1 MLEVILEDLKN
12 QKEVRKNLI
21 QMKELLKDEETRK
34 ELSELSAD
42 NSIFLGFLK
51 EEDPKVRKNAAL
63 ILGMT
68 GDQEILP
75 ALIEAYENEETLF
88 VKSDYVKAMQKLD
101 CTDYLTPLKLRLEE
115 LQKMQAEESEKKHI
129 RKERKELE
137 KLLEQ
142 GESSKLHAFCGY
154 DKPCDMI
161 LTTDRGFAQM
171 TAEQIH
177 RGRKAVA
184 PSGVH
189 LHTQDLRSV
198 LNIRTFR
205 EILFPIHCKTNLLPE
220 PEQTAEG
227 LLAGDLLQ
235 LLERHLQ
242 GDAPYF
248 FRMQILAPMPE
259 DKKNIF

>member
-12 QKEVRKNLI
+12 QHEVRKNLI
-21 QMKELLKDEETRK
+21 QIKELLKDEETRK
-34 ELSELSAD
+34 ELSELSAG
-42 NSIFLGFLK
+42 NSIFLEFLND
-51 EEDPKVRKNAAL
+51 EDPKVRKNAAL

-68 GDQEILP
+68 GNQEMLP
-75 ALIEAYENEETLF
+75 ALVQAYEKEKTLF
-88 VKSDYVKAMQKLD
+88 VKSDYLKAMQNFD
-101 CTDYLTPLKLRLEE
+101 CTEYLASLKQRLEE
-115 LQKMQAEESEKKHI
+115 LQTMQADESEKKHI

-142 GESSKLHAFCGY
+142 EEGNRLHAFCGY
-154 DKPCDMI
+154 DQPCDMI

-184 PSGVH
+184 ASGVR
-189 LHTQDLRSV
+189 LHTEDLKSV

-205 EILFPIHCKTNLLPE
+205 EILFPIHCKTTLLPE
-220 PEQTAEG
+220 LERVAEG

-242 GDAPYF
+242 GD
-248 FRMQILAPMPE
+248 
-259 DKKNIF
+259 

>member
-1 MLEVILEDLKN
+1 
-12 QKEVRKNLI
+12 
-21 QMKELLKDEETRK
+21 
-34 ELSELSAD
+34 
-42 NSIFLGFLK
+42 
-51 EEDPKVRKNAAL
+51 
-63 ILGMT
+63 
-68 GDQEILP
+68 
-75 ALIEAYENEETLF
+75 
-88 VKSDYVKAMQKLD
+88 
-101 CTDYLTPLKLRLEE
+101 
-115 LQKMQAEESEKKHI
+115 
-129 RKERKELE
+129 
-137 KLLEQ
+137 
-142 GESSKLHAFCGY
+142 
-154 DKPCDMI
+154 
-161 LTTDRGFAQM
+161 M

-189 LHTQDLRSV
+189 LHMQDLRSV

-259 DKKNIF
+259 DKKNIFFKKDSVCTRRKEWIQAEKHTGKI